1 MGLGVGDGEHHENSQ
16 VEDGVADRH
25 SDLGSESPLFSLGRR
40 ARSLLGWGWGESGEW
55 MVPRDPLLSEPSA
68 QAWLQGCPGNQ
79 GPGSRSF
86 LEARARS
93 PGGSGQLPQRGGCKE
108 EHV

>member
-1 MGLGVGDGEHHENSQ
+1 
-16 VEDGVADRH
+16 
-25 SDLGSESPLFSLGRR
+25 
-40 ARSLLGWGWGESGEW
+40 

-93 PGGSGQLPQRGGCKE
+93 PGVSGQLPQRGGCKE